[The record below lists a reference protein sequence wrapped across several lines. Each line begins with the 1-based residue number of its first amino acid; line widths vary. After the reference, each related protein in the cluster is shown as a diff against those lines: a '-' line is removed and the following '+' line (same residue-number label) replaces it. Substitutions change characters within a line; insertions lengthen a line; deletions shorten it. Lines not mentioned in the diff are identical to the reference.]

1 MYRTRQIRIRKGHK
15 LWGYGVDLCMKSA
28 LLYNRANYLVR
39 QYATAVR
46 DMGRMK
52 PLHENQIQVYRLVRE
67 TTGGTRYEVKGSWL
81 TYGQLDYIL
90 KRTEDPAYRSLPA
103 QANQQILK
111 RLVRDYKSFFEAQKV
126 WKKHPGQFTGKPK
139 MPGYRKKGGQR
150 KALPEVP
157 GDKEPAEPWN
167 VHRRGRCKA
176 EGSADQTGA

>member
-67 TTGGTRYEVKGSWL
+67 TTDGTRYEVKGSWL

-90 KRTEDPAYRSLPA
+90 KRTEDPA
-103 QANQQILK
+103 
-111 RLVRDYKSFFEAQKV
+111 F
-126 WKKHPGQFTGKPK
+126 G
-139 MPGYRKKGGQR
+139 
-150 KALPEVP
+150 
-157 GDKEPAEPWN
+157 
-167 VHRRGRCKA
+167 
-176 EGSADQTGA
+176 

>member
-67 TTGGTRYEVKGSWL
+67 TTDGTRYE
-81 TYGQLDYIL
+81 
-90 KRTEDPAYRSLPA
+90 
-103 QANQQILK
+103 
-111 RLVRDYKSFFEAQKV
+111 
-126 WKKHPGQFTGKPK
+126 
-139 MPGYRKKGGQR
+139 
-150 KALPEVP
+150 
-157 GDKEPAEPWN
+157 
-167 VHRRGRCKA
+167 
-176 EGSADQTGA
+176 EGL

>member
-67 TTGGTRYEVKGSWL
+67 TT
-81 TYGQLDYIL
+81 
-90 KRTEDPAYRSLPA
+90 
-103 QANQQILK
+103 
-111 RLVRDYKSFFEAQKV
+111 
-126 WKKHPGQFTGKPK
+126 
-139 MPGYRKKGGQR
+139 
-150 KALPEVP
+150 
-157 GDKEPAEPWN
+157 EPADPEEA
-167 VHRRGRCKA
+167 G
-176 EGSADQTGA
+176 EGL

>member
-67 TTGGTRYEVKGSWL
+67 TTDGTRYEVKGSWL

-139 MPGYRKKGGQR
+139 MPGYRKKGSLVTAVLTNQICAV
-150 KALPEVP
+150 KEKHYLKFP
-157 GDKEPAEPWN
+157 GTKG
-167 VHRRGRCKA
+167 HRDRP
-176 EGSADQTGA
+176 